1 MGRTL
6 SGWDYL
12 SGREGQTGDFQKMKF
27 EIDCIETKIIYIEIY
42 RYIYIYLDIDMVF
55 KQSSHKM
62 TMIRET

>member
-42 RYIYIYLDIDMVF
+42 RYIYISRYRHGI
-55 KQSSHKM
+55 QA
-62 TMIRET
+62 IIA